1 MKTLMTVMALV
12 FALAGCAS
20 SKPSGYASYGATQPC
35 PDSDMGYGS
44 PVMAGDCT
52 KSGRE

>member
-1 MKTLMTVMALV
+1 MKTIIAVMALV

-20 SKPSGYASYGATQPC
+20 SKPSGSASYSAAQPC
-35 PDSDMGYGS
+35 TDSDTGYGS